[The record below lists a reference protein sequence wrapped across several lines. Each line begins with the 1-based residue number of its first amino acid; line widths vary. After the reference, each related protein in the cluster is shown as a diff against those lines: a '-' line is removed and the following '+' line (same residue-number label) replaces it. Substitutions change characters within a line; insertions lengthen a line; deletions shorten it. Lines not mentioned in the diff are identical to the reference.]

1 MDDYDELNTLNFEY
15 LEVFIMMR
23 KQVYMEDGWYGY
35 LITSDSTEPYFER
48 IGRVPILEEISVG
61 LESEHITLKISETKF
76 RQKKIALLDGT
87 SLYNTRGLDELTA
100 KGFDVR
106 SGQGRCFVEALRML
120 VDEQEEADITPTTTF
135 ENLGWYPRFK
145 ATDTGQEVELL
156 FRANKLEGANEA
168 SRYEGI
174 YDVMPQG
181 DYETW
186 RRMVVTD
193 VLPHI
198 GLQIVL
204 LAALSSVVI
213 GLLGLYRNV
222 LRPLYHTHLQ
232 SGRGKTTSSIL
243 ALSTLGSGASS
254 STPSVNAAGQTVFKQ
269 PLMATWG
276 ATANAIGAVQRGNF
290 GAVVVLNELGT
301 CLEKDL
307 SQCCYHLSEGTEK
320 MRMTSDLKVRRNEG
334 FACVFLSN
342 GEVPL
347 TSRCRS
353 KTEGLALRIL
363 EMDTPLTADAD
374 HANRIADVCRDN
386 YGFAAPMLA
395 KHIIAE
401 GGYKPLS
408 KRYDALCRELRQ
420 YFPKTPSVERFVQTF
435 VAPCLLTIEL
445 SKEALEIPF
454 DADRVLQFFIDY
466 EAKHGQKRA
475 TSELSYEQLLQE
487 FAMNHDRFI
496 RRHSTKLARKTLG
509 GKSRQTVPSGK
520 LWGRITDQKVTNTDG
535 RVIIRQY
542 EVFPQVV
549 EDILKKK
556 GHDSVKSCED
566 AWVDMGVLSYDDDT
580 HRTRKRQIISG
591 SDHKDRMYVFL
602 EFEEPDDEDNALD
615 TPSTPEGGQEPK
627 TTESRISYF
636 LQDDDDDDFDDF
648 SYLEEDDDN
657 VA

>member
-1 MDDYDELNTLNFEY
+1 M
-15 LEVFIMMR
+15 IR
-23 KQVYMEDGWYGY
+23 KQTYMEDGWYGY

-48 IGRVPILEEISVG
+48 IGRVPILEEISVS
-61 LESEHITLKISETKF
+61 LENEHITLKISETKF
-76 RQKKIALLDGT
+76 HQKKTALLNGT
-87 SLYNTRGLDELTA
+87 SLYNTRGLEELTA
-100 KGFDVR
+100 KGFDIH

-120 VDEQEEADITPTTTF
+120 VDEQEEAGISPTTTF

-145 ATDTGQEVELL
+145 ATEAGQEVELL
-156 FRANKLEGANEA
+156 FRANKLEGTNEK

-174 YDVMPQG
+174 YDVEPTG

-186 RRMVVTD
+186 KKMVLDD

-204 LAALSSVVI
+204 LAALSSVVV

-222 LRPLYHTHLQ
+222 LRPLYHLHLQ
-232 SGRGKTTSSIL
+232 SGRGKTTSCVL
-243 ALSTLGSGASS
+243 ALSTLGTGASS
-254 STPSVNAAGQTVFKQ
+254 STPSVNAAGQTIFKQ

-276 ATANAIGAVQRGNF
+276 ATTNAIGGAQRGNF

-334 FACVFLSN
+334 FACVFISN

-353 KTEGLALRIL
+353 KTEGLSLRIL
-363 EMDTPLTADAD
+363 EIDTPLTTDAD
-374 HANRIADVCRDN
+374 HANRIADVCRDH

-420 YFPKTPSVERFVQTF
+420 YFPKTPSVERFIQTF

-466 EAKHGQKRA
+466 EAKHGRKRA

-487 FAMNHDRFI
+487 FAMNHDHFI
-496 RRHSTKLARKTLG
+496 RRNSTKPVRKTLG
-509 GKSRQTVPSGK
+509 GKSRQTIPSGK
-520 LWGRITDQKVTNTDG
+520 LWGRITDQKVALNDG
-535 RVIIRQY
+535 RVIIREY
-542 EVFPQVV
+542 EVFTTIV

-556 GHDSVKSCED
+556 GHDSVKACED
-566 AWVDMGVLSYDDDT
+566 AWIDMGVLSYDDDN
-580 HRTRKRQIISG
+580 HHTRKRQIISG
-591 SDHKDRMYVFL
+591 SEHKDRMYVFW
-602 EFEEPDDEDNALD
+602 EFEESNDDAETLEP
-615 TPSTPEGGQEPK
+615 PSIPEGDQEPNAAK
-627 TTESRISYF
+627 SRMAYL

-648 SYLEEDDDN
+648 SFLEEDED